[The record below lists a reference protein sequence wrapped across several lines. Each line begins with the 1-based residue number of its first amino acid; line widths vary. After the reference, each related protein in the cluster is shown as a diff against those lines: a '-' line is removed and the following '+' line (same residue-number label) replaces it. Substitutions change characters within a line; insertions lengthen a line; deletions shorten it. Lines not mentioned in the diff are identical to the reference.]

1 MIFTNVKYFLIPLLL
16 HLNRVGRRMMILVS
30 FLMAAVG
37 AIGALALSDKAE
49 DDKCKYLFNGLVS
62 WFGQCGS

>member
-1 MIFTNVKYFLIPLLL
+1 MTFTYVKYFLIPLLL

-49 DDKCKYLFNGLVS
+49 DDKCK
-62 WFGQCGS
+62 